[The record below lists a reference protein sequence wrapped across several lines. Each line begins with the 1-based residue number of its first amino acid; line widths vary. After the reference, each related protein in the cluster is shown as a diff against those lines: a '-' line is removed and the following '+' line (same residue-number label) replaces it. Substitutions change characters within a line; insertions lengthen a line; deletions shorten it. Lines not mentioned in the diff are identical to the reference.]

1 MTDMDEGRRVFLK
14 MTAAAGG
21 GLLVGFD
28 LSACGRTDGS
38 YRLGGDTFS
47 PNSWIHLAPDDSVT
61 LMFAASEM
69 GQGVMTALPMLLAEE
84 LEADW
89 SKVKVAPAPVNPDF
103 NNPRT
108 GEQMT
113 GGSTA
118 VRGYWELLRRV
129 GATTREVL
137 VAAAAQSW
145 GVAAAECRAQN
156 GEVIHEASGRRRRYG
171 ELLDRA
177 AKLTPPPDARLKD
190 PKDFRLIGKSVARL
204 DAPAKVNGSAV
215 YGQDVRVPGM
225 LTAVVARCPVFGGRL
240 KSYDATAARAVTG
253 VRHVAAIDSG
263 VAVVADNFWVAHRGR
278 EALAVSWDFGSKSR
292 LDSAT
297 IEARLRA
304 AVEREGK
311 TARDEGDTARAFA
324 TAGRI
329 IEALYETPY
338 LAHACMEP
346 MNCTAHVHADGCD
359 VWAPTQAQT
368 TARNVAA
375 KTSGKPK
382 SAVRI
387 HTTYL
392 GGGFGRRLEQDFVIE
407 AVELSKAVGAPV
419 QVLWT
424 REDDMRHDF
433 YRPANCTRL
442 RAALDARGLPTAWF
456 QRVAGPENAL
466 GGVVMPYAI
475 PNLRLEQIEED
486 PGVPTGPWRSVG
498 ASQNA
503 FSIEC
508 FIDELAHAAGQD
520 PLAYRLKLLEDSPRH
535 RAVLQLAAE
544 KAGWG
549 RRLPAGHGR
558 GLAVYLAFAGW
569 VAHVAEVSVAR
580 GVIRVHRVVSAVDC
594 GLVVN
599 PDGVR
604 AQTESAIAFGLT
616 AALRGEITLKDGRV
630 VQGNFHDYPLLR
642 IGEMPQ
648 IDVHLVSSD
657 EPPGGVGEAGVPPI
671 APAVANA
678 VFAATGKRLRRL
690 PLRLEGSA
698 WNPSQK
704 QKNEATAL

>member
-1 MTDMDEGRRVFLK
+1 MDECRRMFLK

-28 LSACGRTDGS
+28 LSACRRTDGS
-38 YRLGGDTFS
+38 YRLGGDAFS

-61 LMFAASEM
+61 FMLAASEM

-103 NNPRT
+103 NNPRS
-108 GEQMT
+108 GSQVT
-113 GGSTA
+113 GGSDA

-129 GATTREVL
+129 GATTRELL
-137 VAAAAQSW
+137 VAAAAQAW
-145 GVAAAECRAQN
+145 GVAATECHARN
-156 GEVIHEASGRRRRYG
+156 GEVIHGASGRRFRYG
-171 ELLDRA
+171 ALLTGA
-177 AKLTPPPDARLKD
+177 AKFAPPQDARLKD

-215 YGQDVRVPGM
+215 FGQDVRVPGM
-225 LTAVVARCPVFGGRL
+225 FVAVVARCPVFGGRI

-253 VRHVAAIDSG
+253 VRHVLAIGAG
-263 VAVVADNFWVAHRGR
+263 VAVVADNFWAAHRGR
-278 EALAVSWDFGSKSR
+278 EALAVSWDFGSKSK
-292 LDSAT
+292 LDSAA
-297 IEARLRA
+297 IAAQLRA
-304 AVEREGK
+304 ATERRGK
-311 TARDEGDTARAFA
+311 TARDEGDTALALAAADRVV
-324 TAGRI
+324 
-329 IEALYETPY
+329 EALYETPY

-392 GGGFGRRLEQDFVIE
+392 GGGFGRRLEQDFVVE

-433 YRPANCTRL
+433 YRPANCARL
-442 RAALDARGLPTAWF
+442 RAALDAHGRPTAWF
-456 QRVAGPENAL
+456 QRLAGPKYAL
-466 GGVVMPYAI
+466 GGVVVPYAI
-475 PNLRLEQIEED
+475 PNLRVEQIEED
-486 PGVPTGPWRSVG
+486 PGVPTGMWRSVG

-520 PLAYRLKLLEDSPRH
+520 PLAYRLQLLTNAPRH

-549 RRLPAGHGR
+549 QRLPAGHGR
-558 GLAVYLAFAGW
+558 GLAVYVAYAGW
-569 VAHVAEVSVAR
+569 VAHVAEVSVVR
-580 GVIRVHRVVSAVDC
+580 GIIRVHRVVSAVDC

-604 AQTESAIAFGLT
+604 AQTEGAIVFGLT
-616 AALRGEITLKDGRV
+616 AALKGEITLKDGRV

-642 IGEMPQ
+642 IGEMPR
-648 IDVHLVSSD
+648 IDVHLVSSA

-690 PLRLEGSA
+690 PLRLE
-698 WNPSQK
+698 
-704 QKNEATAL
+704 